1 MRLASLHTGYYMT
14 QKGGAGMN
22 EEKSLAMEIAQ
33 ELKTGLRRWR
43 TAFFILAVIE
53 LATIAGFVIFK

>member
-1 MRLASLHTGYYMT
+1 
-14 QKGGAGMN
+14 MN

-43 TAFFILAVIE
+43 TAFFRLAVIE

>member
-1 MRLASLHTGYYMT
+1 
-14 QKGGAGMN
+14 MN

-33 ELKTGLRRWR
+33 ELKTGLHRWR